1 MKKGEGNKRR
11 KSPSREKYEQN
22 NPTVSGRVPK
32 ETHDR
37 LYANL
42 AKHGMSLT
50 DALKVLAGELEVKVI
65 PIDEAR
71 RAGYE
76 EAKNL
81 YMVPFPCSACG
92 EMIPITNPKTK
103 EAVSRYMTEHG
114 WAHAECHKRRRQ
126 L

>member
-1 MKKGEGNKRR
+1 MKKGEGDKRR
-11 KSPSREKYEQN
+11 KSPSRIKYDQN

-32 ETHDR
+32 RTRDK

-42 AKHGMSLT
+42 AKQGMTLP
-50 DALKVLAGELEVKVI
+50 DALRVLAGELEIKVR
-65 PIDEAR
+65 PSDEAR
-71 RAGYE
+71 QLGYK
-76 EAKNL
+76 EAENR
-81 YMVPFPCSACG
+81 YMVTFPCSLCG
-92 EMIPITNPKTK
+92 EMISITNPKTK